1 MPSNLFCRTALVIG
15 LAFFAGP
22 VLAQKFPALSESQR
36 LKMLQPPAQKPVAMV
51 LDTDTYNE
59 IDDQFAVVYALI
71 SPELRVEALYAAPF
85 LNDRS
90 TSPADGMDKSYEE
103 LQRILGKLGVE
114 PDGFAFKGSRSFIA
128 DVARPER
135 SPAALDLIER
145 AKKHSP
151 DNPLYVV
158 AVGAISNV
166 ANALLLEPSILPNIV
181 VVWLGGNGHQWPHQR
196 EFNYQQDLKASR
208 VIFDSG
214 VPLVQLP
221 CTPVVTHFATTVP
234 EMERY
239 VGGRGAIGEYLLQI
253 FKEYHK
259 DHFAWSKVLWDMTA
273 VAWVVNSRW
282 LPSDV
287 VHSPIV
293 TDNYTF
299 SFDNSRHFIRA
310 VYFVQRDPIFRD
322 FFTKLQKRA
331 GN

>member
-1 MPSNLFCRTALVIG
+1 MKPIFTVAL
-15 LAFFAGP
+15 LAC
-22 VLAQKFPALSESQR
+22 LALLPAATWAQRFPAVAESQR
-36 LKMLQPPAQKPVAMV
+36 ITMLQPPAQKPVAIV

-71 SPELRVEALYAAPF
+71 SPELRVHALYAAPF

-90 TSPADGMDKSYEE
+90 TSAADGMDKSYEE
-103 LQRILGKLGVE
+103 ILRVLGKLGVSPE
-114 PDGFAFKGSRSFIA
+114 GFAYKGSRSFIA
-128 DVARPER
+128 DVGRPER

-145 AKKHSP
+145 AKGHSP
-151 DNPLYVV
+151 KNPLYVV

-166 ANALLLEPSILPNIV
+166 ASALLLEPSILPNIV

-214 VPLVQLP
+214 VALVQLP
-221 CTPVVTHFATTVP
+221 CTPIVTHFATTVP

-239 VGGRGAIGEYLLQI
+239 VGGQGAIGEYLLEI
-253 FKEYHK
+253 FKGYSK

-273 VAWVVNSRW
+273 VAWVVNARW
-282 LPSDV
+282 LPSDL

-299 SFDNSRHFIRA
+299 SFDQGRHLIRA
-310 VYFVQRDPIFRD
+310 VNFVQRDPIFRD
-322 FFTKLQKRA
+322 FFLKLQKRA
-331 GN
+331 AR